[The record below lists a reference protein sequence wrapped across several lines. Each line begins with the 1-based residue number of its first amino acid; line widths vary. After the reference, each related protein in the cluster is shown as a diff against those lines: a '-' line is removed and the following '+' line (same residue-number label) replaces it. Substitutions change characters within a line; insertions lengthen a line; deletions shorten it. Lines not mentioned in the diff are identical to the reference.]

1 MKQILFALAF
11 LSSSLT
17 ARAAEPIYAKG
28 GLAIGGYDPVAYFTD
43 GKPVKGKAEF
53 ETDWSGARWRFA
65 SAEHRD
71 AFKAEAAR
79 YAPQFG
85 GYCAY
90 GVSKG
95 HKAPTEADAWSV
107 VDGKLYLNYNKDV
120 QRLWEKERPA
130 VIGEAERQWP
140 GVLAK

>member
-17 ARAAEPIYAKG
+17 AHAAEPIYTKG

-130 VIGEAERQWP
+130 VIGEAELQWP

>member
-1 MKQILFALAF
+1 MKQILFGLAF
-11 LSSSLT
+11 LLSSLS
-17 ARAAEPIYAKG
+17 ARAADPVYAKG
-28 GLAIGGYDPVAYFTD
+28 GLALGGFDPVAYFTD
-43 GKPVKGKAEF
+43 AKPVKGKAEF
-53 ETDWSGARWRFA
+53 ETTWNGARWRFA

-71 AFKAEAAR
+71 SFQADPAR

-95 HKAPTEADAWSV
+95 HKAPTEADAWRV

-120 QRLWEKERPA
+120 QRLWEKELPT
-130 VIGEAERQWP
+130 VIGEAEKQWP
-140 GVLAK
+140 AVLAK